1 MILMDFIFA
10 LLVALMLVV
19 IFTVVLKI
27 RPPGFGVAAFF
38 VIVFLAS
45 WAGGVWMTP
54 LGPAGW
60 GAYWLPFFLVGLMV
74 ALLLA
79 AVRTPPPEESTVE
92 LVDQHERKARRWAA
106 VTALSLF
113 FWLLVGI
120 LLLAIAI
127 RYL

>member
-1 MILMDFIFA
+1 
-10 LLVALMLVV
+10 
-19 IFTVVLKI
+19 
-27 RPPGFGVAAFF
+27 
-38 VIVFLAS
+38 
-45 WAGGVWMTP
+45 
-54 LGPAGW
+54 
-60 GAYWLPFFLVGLMV
+60 
-74 ALLLA
+74 LLLA